1 MKGVRKRQAR
11 WAMWPESP
19 GEWGTRKEEG
29 EGEYCLESGQVL
41 LEHCHLPR
49 REEQVPGLSVTAS
62 AWDGTDHGL
71 GGPWWEFLY
80 KCGLGSGDPGA

>member
-19 GEWGTRKEEG
+19 GEWGTRKEED

-49 REEQVPGLSVTAS
+49 REEQVPGLCHNCS
-62 AWDGTDHGL
+62 L
-71 GGPWWEFLY
+71 GWHRPREM
-80 KCGLGSGDPGA
+80 D